1 MNLLAIDPGNEESAL
16 LVYDVDT
23 KLPVIWEKMPNSA
36 ARRMFD
42 QYAYTRNCN
51 KLAIEMIA
59 SYGMP
64 VGASVF
70 ETCVW
75 VGRFIE
81 RWEEQ
86 PIETRLPANFIYR
99 REVKLHL
106 CNSSK
111 AKDANVRQ
119 ALIDRY
125 GGKEKAIGKKAN
137 PGVLYGMKA
146 DCWAA
151 LGVAITAAEKKSI

>member
-1 MNLLAIDPGNEESAL
+1 MKLLAIDPGNVESAYVL
-16 LVYDVDT
+16 YDTET
-23 KLPVIWEKMPNSA
+23 KLPILWEKIPNADVLSTIECSDA
-36 ARRMFD
+36 D
-42 QYAYTRNCN
+42 QLY
-51 KLAIEMIA
+51 LEMIA

-64 VGASVF
+64 VGATVF
-70 ETCVW
+70 ETCIMI
-75 VGRFIE
+75 GRCIE
-81 RWEEQ
+81 CWSRTGFRDDLE
-86 PIETRLPANFIYR
+86 AHFIYR

-106 CNSSK
+106 CNSAK

-125 GGKEKAIGKKAN
+125 GGKEKAIGKKAT

-151 LGVAITAAEKKSI
+151 LGVAVTAAEKA